1 MRIHASSGTRGKAT
15 IVAYTRA
22 DLAAWADCCARALAA
37 AGAGPGT
44 VVHVAYGYGLFTGGL
59 GLHYGAERL
68 GCTVVPASGGN
79 TPRQAQLLEDL
90 GAEIL
95 CCTPSYA
102 LAIAD
107 HVSEPARLKLRA
119 GVFGAEPWTEGL
131 REAIEGALGL
141 TAVDIYG
148 LSEVMGPGVS
158 AECVEGRD
166 GAHVNEDHFLVEV
179 VDPGSGQPLPD
190 GAVGEL
196 VFTTLTK
203 EALPLLRYRTG
214 DLASLTRE
222 PCACGRTFARMSRV
236 LGRTDDML
244 IIRGVNVFPSEV
256 ERALLA
262 IPGLAPHYQL
272 VVERPGHLDELT
284 VQVEGT
290 AEPAGG
296 AEGAAQRARA
306 DRAGRDRPAGIDP
319 TQRGEGP
326 ARARSSRGVT
336 ATVDSSFSIRM
347 NEQHDA
353 NANEIDAWPLP
364 SGDVLRELDP
374 PAVVW
379 SEVGPRGYAADSS
392 PCHRLNAF
400 PSVSLQA
407 ANQPWPGTGVLS
419 PAWPPSSPT
428 FASDASMSSV
438 SK

>member
-1 MRIHASSGTRGKAT
+1 VSIFQPELETLPRPALEALQRERLRERFGVELEALAEQPFRVKSHLRDAYPFGLLQVPLEDCIRIHASSGTRGKAT
-15 IVAYTRA
+15 IVAYTQG

-107 HVSEPARLKLRA
+107 HVSDRARLGLRA

-141 TAVDIYG
+141 TALDIYG

-158 AECVEGRD
+158 AECAEGRD

-179 VDPGSGQPLPD
+179 VDPASGEPLPD
-190 GAVGEL
+190 GEVGEL

-222 PCACGRTFARMSRV
+222 PCVCGRTFARMSRV

-244 IIRGVNVFPSEV
+244 IIRGVNVFPSEI
-256 ERALLA
+256 ERALLGV
-262 IPGLAPHYQL
+262 PELGPHYQL

-284 VQVEGT
+284 VQVEGAVDAT
-290 AEPAGG
+290 VVRRRLHDALGL
-296 AEGAAQRARA
+296 AAQVEVVPP
-306 DRAGRDRPAGIDP
+306 GSL
-319 TQRGEGP
+319 
-326 ARARSSRGVT
+326 ARSEGKALRVIDRRGT
-336 ATVDSSFSIRM
+336 
-347 NEQHDA
+347 
-353 NANEIDAWPLP
+353 
-364 SGDVLRELDP
+364 
-374 PAVVW
+374 
-379 SEVGPRGYAADSS
+379 
-392 PCHRLNAF
+392 
-400 PSVSLQA
+400 
-407 ANQPWPGTGVLS
+407 
-419 PAWPPSSPT
+419 
-428 FASDASMSSV
+428 
-438 SK
+438 

>member
-1 MRIHASSGTRGKAT
+1 VPIFQPEFETLTRPELERLQRERLRERFGIELEALPEQPFRVKSELRDSYPFGLLQVPLEECVRIHASSGTRGKAT

-37 AGAGPGT
+37 AGATPGT

-59 GLHYGAERL
+59 GLHYGGERL

-107 HVSEPARLKLRA
+107 HVSEPQRLKLRA
-119 GVFGAEPWTEGL
+119 GVFGAEPWTGGL

-179 VDPGSGQPLPD
+179 VDPESGQPLQD
-190 GAVGEL
+190 GEVGEL
-196 VFTTLTK
+196 AFTTLTK

-214 DLASLTRE
+214 DLGSLTRE

-262 IPGLAPHYQL
+262 IPELAPHYQL

-290 AEPAGG
+290 AE
-296 AEGAAQRARA
+296 AASVRKQLH
-306 DRAGRDRPAGIDP
+306 
-319 TQRGEGP
+319 
-326 ARARSSRGVT
+326 SVLGVT
-336 ATVDSSFSIRM
+336 AQVEIVQPGSIPRS
-347 NEQHDA
+347 EGKA
-353 NANEIDAWPLP
+353 LR
-364 SGDVLRELDP
+364 VLDR
-374 PAVVW
+374 
-379 SEVGPRGYAADSS
+379 RG
-392 PCHRLNAF
+392 
-400 PSVSLQA
+400 
-407 ANQPWPGTGVLS
+407 T
-419 PAWPPSSPT
+419 
-428 FASDASMSSV
+428 
-438 SK
+438 

>member
-1 MRIHASSGTRGKAT
+1 MPIFQPELETLPRPELERLQRDRLRERFGVELEALAEQPFRVKSELRDAYPFGLLQVPLEECVRIHASSGTRGKPT

-102 LAIAD
+102 LSIAD
-107 HVSEPARLKLRA
+107 HVSEPGRLQLRA

-131 REAIEGALGL
+131 REAVESALDL
-141 TAVDIYG
+141 KALDIYG

-158 AECVEGRD
+158 AECLETRD

-179 VDPGSGQPLPD
+179 VDPQSGRPLPD

-196 VFTTLTK
+196 VFSTLTK

-236 LGRTDDML
+236 VGRTDDML
-244 IIRGVNVFPSEV
+244 IIRGVNVFPSEI

-262 IPGLAPHYQL
+262 IPELTPHYQL

-284 VQVEGT
+284 VQVEGK
-290 AEPAGG
+290 
-296 AEGAAQRARA
+296 
-306 DRAGRDRPAGIDP
+306 
-319 TQRGEGP
+319 
-326 ARARSSRGVT
+326 
-336 ATVDSSFSIRM
+336 VD
-347 NEQHDA
+347 
-353 NANEIDAWPLP
+353 
-364 SGDVLRELDP
+364 
-374 PAVVW
+374 PAVVRKQLHEVLGLTALVEIVEPGSVPR
-379 SEVGPRGYAADSS
+379 SEGKALRVLDRRGA
-392 PCHRLNAF
+392 
-400 PSVSLQA
+400 
-407 ANQPWPGTGVLS
+407 
-419 PAWPPSSPT
+419 
-428 FASDASMSSV
+428 
-438 SK
+438 

>member
-1 MRIHASSGTRGKAT
+1 VPIFQPELETLPRPELERLQHRRLSERFGVEPETLQEQPFRVKSELRDAYPFGLLQVPLEECVRIHASSGTRGKPT
-15 IVAYTRA
+15 IVAYTRG

-37 AGAGPGT
+37 AGGRPGT

-107 HVSEPARLKLRA
+107 YVSEPARLRLRG

-131 REAIEGALGL
+131 RKAVEHALGL
-141 TAVDIYG
+141 TALDIYG

-158 AECVEGRD
+158 AECIEGRD

-179 VDPGSGQPLPD
+179 VDPESGEALAD
-190 GAVGEL
+190 GEVGEL

-236 LGRTDDML
+236 VGRTDDML
-244 IIRGVNVFPSEV
+244 IIRGVNVFPSEI

-262 IPGLAPHYQL
+262 VPELAPHYQL
-272 VVERPGHLDELT
+272 VVERPGHLDELI

-290 AEPAGG
+290 VDAGPVREQLMSVLG
-296 AEGAAQRARA
+296 LTARV
-306 DRAGRDRPAGIDP
+306 
-319 TQRGEGP
+319 E
-326 ARARSSRGVT
+326 
-336 ATVDSSFSIRM
+336 
-347 NEQHDA
+347 
-353 NANEIDAWPLP
+353 
-364 SGDVLRELDP
+364 
-374 PAVVW
+374 VV
-379 SEVGPRGYAADSS
+379 S
-392 PCHRLNAF
+392 
-400 PSVSLQA
+400 
-407 ANQPWPGTGVLS
+407 PGTIPRSEGKALRIVDRRG
-419 PAWPPSSPT
+419 A
-428 FASDASMSSV
+428 
-438 SK
+438 

>member
-1 MRIHASSGTRGKAT
+1 MPIFQPELETLPRPELERLQRERLRERFGVELEALAEQPFRVKSDLRDAYPFGLLRVPLQDCVRIHASSGTQGKAT

-44 VVHVAYGYGLFTGGL
+44 VVHNAYGYGLFTGGL

-68 GCTVVPASGGN
+68 GCTVVPASGGH

-119 GVFGAEPWTEGL
+119 GLFGAEPWTEGL
-131 REAIEGALGL
+131 REAIEGALDL

-158 AECVEGRD
+158 AECAEGRD
-166 GAHVNEDHFLVEV
+166 GAHVNEDHFLVEA
-179 VDPGSGQPLPD
+179 VDPQSGEPVPD
-190 GAVGEL
+190 GEVGEL

-214 DLASLTRE
+214 DLAALTRK

-244 IIRGVNVFPSEV
+244 IIRGVNVFPSEI

-262 IPGLAPHYQL
+262 IPELEPHYQL

-284 VQVEGT
+284 VQVEGAGDPAAVSRQLRSVLGLT
-290 AEPAGG
+290 ARVHVVPPGSIPRS
-296 AEGAAQRARA
+296 EGKALRVL
-306 DRAGRDRPAGIDP
+306 DRR
-319 TQRGEGP
+319 
-326 ARARSSRGVT
+326 T
-336 ATVDSSFSIRM
+336 A
-347 NEQHDA
+347 
-353 NANEIDAWPLP
+353 
-364 SGDVLRELDP
+364 
-374 PAVVW
+374 
-379 SEVGPRGYAADSS
+379 
-392 PCHRLNAF
+392 
-400 PSVSLQA
+400 
-407 ANQPWPGTGVLS
+407 
-419 PAWPPSSPT
+419 
-428 FASDASMSSV
+428 
-438 SK
+438 

>member
-1 MRIHASSGTRGKAT
+1 MPIFQPEFETLPRPELERLQRERLRERFAVELEALSEQPFRVKSELRDAYPFGLLQVPLEDCVRIHASSGTRGKAT

-37 AGAGPGT
+37 ARAGPGT
-44 VVHVAYGYGLFTGGL
+44 VVHIAYGYGLFTGGL

-90 GAEIL
+90 GAEVL

-107 HVSEPARLKLRA
+107 HVSKPARLKLRA

-179 VDPGSGQPLPD
+179 VDPQSGQPLPD
-190 GAVGEL
+190 GEVGEL
-196 VFTTLTK
+196 VFSTLTK

-236 LGRTDDML
+236 VGRSDDML
-244 IIRGVNVFPSEV
+244 IIRGVNVFPSEI
-256 ERALLA
+256 ERVLLA
-262 IPGLAPHYQL
+262 HPELRPHYQL
-272 VVERPGHLDELT
+272 VIERPEHLDELT
-284 VQVEGT
+284 VQVEG
-290 AEPAGG
+290 AVD
-296 AEGAAQRARA
+296 AA
-306 DRAGRDRPAGIDP
+306 
-319 TQRGEGP
+319 
-326 ARARSSRGVT
+326 
-336 ATVDSSFSIRM
+336 
-347 NEQHDA
+347 
-353 NANEIDAWPLP
+353 
-364 SGDVLRELDP
+364 
-374 PAVVW
+374 
-379 SEVGPRGYAADSS
+379 
-392 PCHRLNAF
+392 
-400 PSVSLQA
+400 
-407 ANQPWPGTGVLS
+407 
-419 PAWPPSSPT
+419 
-428 FASDASMSSV
+428 SV
-438 SK
+438 SKQLQSVLGLTARVEIVPPGSIPRSEGKALRVLDRRGT

>member
-1 MRIHASSGTRGKAT
+1 MAIFQPELETLPRPELERLQGERLRGRFGVEPEALPEQPFRVKSELRDAYPFGLLRVPLEECVRIHASSGTRGKAT
-15 IVAYTRA
+15 IVAYTRG

-37 AGAGPGT
+37 AGAGRGT

-59 GLHYGAERL
+59 GVHYGAERL

-107 HVSEPARLKLRA
+107 HVSDPARLRVRA

-131 REAIEGALGL
+131 REAVERALGL
-141 TAVDIYG
+141 TALDIYG

-158 AECVEGRD
+158 AECIEGRD

-179 VDPGSGQPLPD
+179 VHPESGEPLPD
-190 GAVGEL
+190 GEVGEL

-222 PCACGRTFARMSRV
+222 PCVCGRTLARMSRIV
-236 LGRTDDML
+236 GRTDDML
-244 IIRGVNVFPSEV
+244 IIRGVNVFPSEI

-262 IPGLAPHYQL
+262 VPELAPHYQL

-284 VQVEGT
+284 VQVEGAVDAALVREQLKSALGLT
-290 AEPAGG
+290 ARVEVVAPGSVPRSEGKALRVVDRRG
-296 AEGAAQRARA
+296 A
-306 DRAGRDRPAGIDP
+306 
-319 TQRGEGP
+319 
-326 ARARSSRGVT
+326 
-336 ATVDSSFSIRM
+336 
-347 NEQHDA
+347 
-353 NANEIDAWPLP
+353 
-364 SGDVLRELDP
+364 
-374 PAVVW
+374 
-379 SEVGPRGYAADSS
+379 
-392 PCHRLNAF
+392 
-400 PSVSLQA
+400 
-407 ANQPWPGTGVLS
+407 
-419 PAWPPSSPT
+419 
-428 FASDASMSSV
+428 
-438 SK
+438 